1 VTSRRELV
9 ASVVLCLVGSALVLL
24 AVSRSW
30 IAHSLPA
37 AAPLPPKRFEVL
49 GAHLAPGA
57 RALALVGLA
66 AVAAVPATRRLG
78 RVVVGL
84 LLLAAGAGIAAVV
97 VRALSDPDAAVRRA
111 GPFVDVVVAPGQELG
126 LWPYVAIVGAVLLVT
141 AGLLVVVR
149 GRSWTSMSAR
159 YDAPVAEPRGEASL
173 WDALDRG
180 EDPTDEA
187 AHTGG

>member
-30 IAHSLPA
+30 IAHSVA
-37 AAPLPPKRFEVL
+37 AAPPLPAKRFEVP

-66 AVAAVPATRRLG
+66 GVAAIPAARRVA
-78 RVVVGL
+78 RVVVGVL
-84 LLLAAGAGIAAVV
+84 LVAAGAGIAAVV

-111 GPFVDVVVAPGQELG
+111 GPLVDVVVAPGEELG
-126 LWPYVAIVGAVLLVT
+126 FWPYVAIAGAVLLVT

-187 AHTGG
+187 THTGG

>member
-9 ASVVLCLVGSALVLL
+9 ASVLLCLLGSALVLL

-37 AAPLPPKRFEVL
+37 AAPLPPKRFAVP
-49 GAHLAPGA
+49 GAHLVPGA

-66 AVAAVPATRRLG
+66 GVAAVPAARRLG
-78 RVVVGL
+78 RVVVGA
-84 LLLAAGAGIAAVV
+84 LLLAAGAGICALV

-111 GPFVDVVVAPGQELG
+111 GPFVDVAVTRGENLG
-126 LWPYVAIVGAVLLVT
+126 FWPYVAVVGAVLLVT

-149 GRSWTSMSAR
+149 GRSWTSMSPR
-159 YDAPVAEPRGEASL
+159 YDAPEREPRGEPSL

-180 EDPTDEA
+180 EDPTEEST
-187 AHTGG
+187 HTGG